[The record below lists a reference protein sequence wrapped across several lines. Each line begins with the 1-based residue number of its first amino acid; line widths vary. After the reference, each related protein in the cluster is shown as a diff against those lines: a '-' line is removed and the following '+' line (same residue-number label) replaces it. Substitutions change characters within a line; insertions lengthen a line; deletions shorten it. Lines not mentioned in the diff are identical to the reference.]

1 MNKLNNIKSGLLA
14 LIICLSF
21 SLCGC
26 GSDQQTEE
34 SRASS
39 SETVTSSVEDVAS
52 SVEDGESLAEDE
64 TSSVEEETLSSEDE
78 TSSAKDEALSSEDET
93 SSTEDEVSSSESQ
106 QSEDAPTEE
115 VMIDYGDAESFEAA
129 LNEGENL
136 ENKVVRFI
144 AGDIRPNS
152 TFGYNVWAGEH
163 LNFVSSRNPDIRTGN
178 IVTVRISTIENFLG
192 SWIISYE
199 KVDNAVIGE
208 DTITYSNP

>member
-39 SETVTSSVEDVAS
+39 SETVTSSLDDVTS
-52 SVEDGESLAEDE
+52 SVEDGESLSEDE
-64 TSSVEEETLSSEDE
+64 TSLAEEETLSSEDE
-78 TSSAKDEALSSEDET
+78 TA
-93 SSTEDEVSSSESQ
+93 STEDEVSSSESQ
-106 QSEDAPTEE
+106 QSEDSPTEE

-144 AGDIRPNS
+144 AGDIHPNS

-178 IVTVRISTIENFLG
+178 IVTVKISTIENFLG

>member
-39 SETVTSSVEDVAS
+39 SETVTSSVEDVTS
-52 SVEDGESLAEDE
+52 SVEDGESLSEDE
-64 TSSVEEETLSSEDE
+64 TSLAEEETLSSEDE
-78 TSSAKDEALSSEDET
+78 TA
-93 SSTEDEVSSSESQ
+93 STEDEVSSSESQ
-106 QSEDAPTEE
+106 QSEDAPTDE
-115 VMIDYGDAESFEAA
+115 VIIDYGDAESFEAA
-129 LNEGENL
+129 LNEGKNL

>member
-39 SETVTSSVEDVAS
+39 SETVTSSVEDVTS
-52 SVEDGESLAEDE
+52 SVEDGESLSEDE
-64 TSSVEEETLSSEDE
+64 TSLAEEETLSSEDE
-78 TSSAKDEALSSEDET
+78 TA
-93 SSTEDEVSSSESQ
+93 STEDEVSSSESQ
-106 QSEDAPTEE
+106 QSEDSSTEE
-115 VMIDYGDAESFEAA
+115 VIIDYGDAESFEAA

>member
-39 SETVTSSVEDVAS
+39 SETVTSSVEDV
-52 SVEDGESLAEDE
+52 ESLAEEE
-64 TSSVEEETLSSEDE
+64 TSSAEEETLTSEDE
-78 TSSAKDEALSSEDET
+78 TLSAD
-93 SSTEDEVSSSESQ
+93 DEVSSSESQ
-106 QSEDAPTEE
+106 QNKDAPIEE

-144 AGDIRPNS
+144 AGDIHPDS

-163 LNFVSSRNPDIRTGN
+163 LNFVSSRNPDIRTCN